1 MEVHLCEKRQVRR
14 EHGDGGKGV
23 RSDDSPGIISCPVQ
37 LRPPTL
43 QSSLRVRCRHLLRH
57 GPNPLRCAGR
67 HCASPQAPTPSSPSS
82 GTAHAVRRGAPA
94 VASSVWIS
102 MPSPPLH
109 PTIAAASVG
118 RRPKGPPRQ
127 LEEIGS
133 SRRRRGER
141 RVRRRPPSWQRPAGR
156 RPELPPWQREE
167 NGGSERQRA
176 RISGAR
182 YGGVLELGTRTG
194 KTGRVARGRA

>member
-1 MEVHLCEKRQVRR
+1 MHVPAYVFELQPPHHLVHPPALNLVRPSNPDSTALFHGTALIGLLNSDLEKKEGLERQVRR

-67 HCASPQAPTPSSPSS
+67 HCASPQARTPSSPSS

-118 RRPKGPPRQ
+118 RRPEGPPRQ
-127 LEEIGS
+127 LKEIGS

-141 RVRRRPPSWQRPAGR
+141 RA
-156 RPELPPWQREE
+156 
-167 NGGSERQRA
+167 
-176 RISGAR
+176 
-182 YGGVLELGTRTG
+182 
-194 KTGRVARGRA
+194 